1 MAFEL
6 ARWSDDLAS
15 TVAEEV
21 ESLYAWLGSVS
32 LEDIAPA
39 DSTAAAIARHAEQV
53 PLGESTT
60 WLLAEVVRSVR
71 ARLAEDGLALADL
84 VQREELITL
93 VGSVGRHERVRSE
106 LIGALTSSTAYRRLV
121 AHVLYR
127 GVKAY
132 VLTENVFARR
142 IPGASSLVR
151 FGQRS
156 LNTAAPRLEKAVDT
170 QLSAFVEANIAE
182 TLRESRRYLEA
193 TVDEPMIRAIAEEA
207 WDAAAQRP
215 LADLGDVVT
224 DEDDLEELTERL
236 AGIFADALATGR
248 VTPLIEATVADVLE
262 EHAEDSPAELL
273 NDLGLSAELV
283 TDALAPLA
291 EQVLTLPAV
300 QEYLESRIR
309 SRLTAFYAT
318 IEQQS
323 KTE

>member
-1 MAFEL
+1 TSATPSPWTPSTERSGDLISAAKHGRDYAALLEAHVAFEL

-121 AHVLYR
+121 AHVLY
-127 GVKAY
+127 
-132 VLTENVFARR
+132 
-142 IPGASSLVR
+142 
-151 FGQRS
+151 
-156 LNTAAPRLEKAVDT
+156 
-170 QLSAFVEANIAE
+170 
-182 TLRESRRYLEA
+182 
-193 TVDEPMIRAIAEEA
+193 
-207 WDAAAQRP
+207 
-215 LADLGDVVT
+215 
-224 DEDDLEELTERL
+224 
-236 AGIFADALATGR
+236 
-248 VTPLIEATVADVLE
+248 
-262 EHAEDSPAELL
+262 
-273 NDLGLSAELV
+273 
-283 TDALAPLA
+283 
-291 EQVLTLPAV
+291 
-300 QEYLESRIR
+300 
-309 SRLTAFYAT
+309 
-318 IEQQS
+318 
-323 KTE
+323 